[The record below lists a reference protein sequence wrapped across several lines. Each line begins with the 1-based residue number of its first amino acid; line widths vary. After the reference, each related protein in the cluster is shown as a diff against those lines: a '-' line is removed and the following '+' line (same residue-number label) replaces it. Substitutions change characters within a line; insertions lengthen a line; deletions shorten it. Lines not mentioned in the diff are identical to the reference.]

1 MQAEIRNLDGK
12 NKELRALK
20 KIPAVVYGKN
30 QEAIS
35 IVLDYSEFL
44 KTFRKTWES
53 HIINLQVGK
62 KEIEVLVHD
71 VQKEPVSG
79 DFIHIDFFAITK
91 GEKLTTHIK
100 LSFVWNSIAVKE
112 GGILEELHKEIEVK
126 CLAKDLVDSFEVDL
140 SILNEIEDVF
150 RVSDLKLDSKKYEV
164 LTPEN
169 EVLVLIGKPKVHSED
184 EIVTES
190 TDKVTE

>member
-53 HIINLQVGK
+53 HIINLKVGK